1 MTFEKGLAGT
11 ESHALVF
18 EPLRVGVQGEA
29 IRDLDIRNLNSNPQ
43 TRKAGFGDSDD
54 EDQQAQARAN
64 DRSTMDIY
72 RRRQQKRV
80 KLTQSNALDQATPPV
95 LT

>member
-1 MTFEKGLAGT
+1 M
-11 ESHALVF
+11 
-18 EPLRVGVQGEA
+18 GVQGEA
-29 IRDLDIRNLNSNPQ
+29 IRDLDIRNLNSNSQ

-54 EDQQAQARAN
+54 EEHQARAN

-80 KLTQSNALDQATPPV
+80 KMTQSNALDQATPPV